1 MAGRP
6 QLSANDIE
14 KGLQALGFVLQSQKS
29 TSHTQWTHECYRG
42 KFRKVT
48 VDAHH
53 EPFSDDLVSSMSK
66 QAGLSKKELYNLC
79 TKNGLKAA
87 KRDPIAWLKSLASK

>member
-1 MAGRP
+1 MAGKP
-6 QLSANDIE
+6 QLCAKDIE
-14 KGLQALGFVLQSQKS
+14 KGLQALGFILQPQKS

-53 EPFSDDLVSSMSK
+53 EPFSNDLVASMYT
-66 QAGLSKKELYNLC
+66 QAGLSKKEFYDLC
-79 TKNGLKAA
+79 TKGGLKAA
-87 KRDPIAWLKSLASK
+87 KRDPIQWLKSLAGK